1 MDGSGIT
8 AVEVAGVDGIGV
20 FADVRYERVWGTV
33 RGVIASHEDV
43 VGLDRLP
50 SPYEYESEFEVLRP
64 VDRGQRSAV
73 LVDAENRGGPSMLG
87 LVTGVPLRGSP
98 PSAVT
103 YPVGMGDG
111 CLFDTGLAYAR
122 VQWQTDHCAS
132 VPADAQGIGLVIVRD
147 FGRYLA
153 DDFDQRV
160 LAGASQSA
168 WFVNTLIAEGFNVD
182 PVDGTGVYGGA
193 LAYLSA
199 GNWLA
204 LNRLADDGAPQY
216 PYVRPE
222 RAPLTA
228 AEILSRPES
237 DPFFVDITSYTEYY
251 RLRGSVFASASLPA
265 PARHYDFP
273 APHAPAMP
281 ILASAAF
288 ELMGCNGGVEIP
300 LNPIQSGAY
309 ARALLVG
316 LVADPDAL
324 PPSSWFELGPAPEP
338 SEYFNAL
345 PGVMLQVPRVDADAQ
360 PIGGVRFPDVELPL
374 GRAEPVA
381 LPPCGASSITDA
393 CGNFGGWQPF
403 SASEL
408 ARRYG
413 SVDAYAERYAKLAD
427 SLLADGFLLP
437 RDRDIMIES
446 ARRHFTSAT

>member
-1 MDGSGIT
+1 LDGSGIT
-8 AVEVAGVDGIGV
+8 AVDVAGVDDIGV
-20 FADVRYERVWGTV
+20 FADVPYERVWGSV
-33 RGVIASHEDV
+33 RGEVAPPEDV

-50 SPYEYESEFEVLRP
+50 SPYQYESEFEVLRP
-64 VDRGQRSAV
+64 VDREQRSVV

-103 YPVGMGDG
+103 YPLGMGDG

-122 VQWQTDHCAS
+122 VQWQTEHCAS
-132 VPADAQGIGLVIVRD
+132 VPPDAQGIGLVIVRD
-147 FGRYLA
+147 FGRQLA
-153 DDFDQRV
+153 DEFGRRI

-182 PVDGTGVYGGA
+182 PVDGTGVYSGA
-193 LAYLSA
+193 LSYLSA

-216 PYVRPE
+216 PYVRPA

-251 RLRGSVFASASLPA
+251 RLRGSVFAAAPLPVR
-265 PARHYDFP
+265 ARHYDFP
-273 APHAPAMP
+273 APHGPGSAEF
-281 ILASAAF
+281 ASVVFGA
-288 ELMGCNGGVEIP
+288 MGCNGGVEIP

-324 PPSSWFELGPAPEP
+324 PPSSWFELGPAPDP

-345 PGVMLQVPRVDADAQ
+345 PGVALQVPRVDADAQ

-381 LPPCGASSITDA
+381 LPPCGASSITDG

-408 ARRYG
+408 GHRYG
-413 SVDAYAERYAKLAD
+413 SVDAYADRYAELTD
-427 SLLADGFLLP
+427 GLLADGFVLS
-437 RDRDIMIES
+437 RDRADLIRA
-446 ARRHFTSAT
+446 ARRHFTRAT